1 MTTGTT
7 AITRSS
13 TAAVVTGGAS
23 GLGRATA
30 EALAVAGVK
39 VAIFDVNA
47 EKGEEVAKAMEEG
60 VRFAEGLTPLAVE
73 TDRHGQL
80 VYISQTVAAKLG
92 RPATPGGADGAP
104 ELSLLEESELEQQL
118 ATNLTAEAVTR
129 TGRSFGDVTPQRLA
143 SLAFLLAILLGTAWA
158 LHSTWRLYRWTRG
171 RELRCACGGMMSR
184 VRYNRQRQKYR
195 KCLACGG
202 KTLEGAHCGGT

>member
-1 MTTGTT
+1 MNR
-7 AITRSS
+7 ISRMVVRMYVP
-13 TAAVVTGGAS
+13 AAVIAAS
-23 GLGRATA
+23 G
-30 EALAVAGVK
+30 
-39 VAIFDVNA
+39 
-47 EKGEEVAKAMEEG
+47 
-60 VRFAEGLTPLAVE
+60 FA
-73 TDRHGQL
+73 
-80 VYISQTVAAKLG
+80 
-92 RPATPGGADGAP
+92 
-104 ELSLLEESELEQQL
+104 
-118 ATNLTAEAVTR
+118 TAEAVTR

-158 LHSTWRLYRWTRG
+158 LHSTWRLYRWARG